1 MQSNQSTKSIAV
13 EVFSSPGCSKCSHA
27 KSILQNLVIEL
38 GENKIHWREV
48 NILDELDYA
57 VELGVLSTPAI
68 AIDKELVFASL
79 PSAKKLQAELS
90 KRLMGDTDKEG
101 ENK

>member
-1 MQSNQSTKSIAV
+1 MQNIIV

-27 KSILQNLVIEL
+27 KAVLEKLVNEL
-38 GENKIHWREV
+38 GENKIQWREV

-68 AIDKELVFASL
+68 AIDKDLVFSSL
-79 PSAKKLQAELS
+79 PSPQKLQQELS
-90 KRLMGDTDKEG
+90 SRLNAKEG
-101 ENK
+101 DGE